1 MKLILILTCIFSS
14 IMHLHAGGDATI
26 TLGIC
31 RDISM
36 SLKDDFIDQGKSLPA
51 SFEDF
56 PMLKSSVE
64 KYPGILKHLNTLAI
78 VPNAPII
85 GEELGISRSR
95 SGRKIFAISRNVSFD
110 YAKNKYSS
118 DPVKGG
124 RYIVAIES
132 PSQDYPGSWIS
143 EPEAQIIFKQLK
155 GFDPAK
161 QPLAFQ
167 NMNADVSEKPQPAID
182 ISSNPALSDTPKAA
196 AETKRPQA
204 PENTPTTIPFWPWIL
219 GVFVIL
225 VGIIGW
231 RMMKRQA

>member
-85 GEELGISRSR
+85 GEELGISRSL
-95 SGRKIFAISRNVSFD
+95 SGRRIFAISRNVSFD

-167 NMNADVSEKPQPAID
+167 NMNADGPKKPQPAID
-182 ISSNPALSDTPKAA
+182 MPSNSAVSDTPEAA
-196 AETKRPQA
+196 VETKRPQA
-204 PENTPTTIPFWPWIL
+204 TESSSTIAPFWPWLL
-219 GVFVIL
+219 GVFVMIL
-225 VGIIGW
+225 SIIGW
-231 RMMKRQA
+231 RVLKRQS